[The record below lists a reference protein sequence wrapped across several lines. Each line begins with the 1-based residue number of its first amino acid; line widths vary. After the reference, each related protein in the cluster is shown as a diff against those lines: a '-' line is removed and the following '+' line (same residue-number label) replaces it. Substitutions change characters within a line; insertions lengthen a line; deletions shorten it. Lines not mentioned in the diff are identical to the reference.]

1 MKGWAISM
9 FGMLHAVVY
18 FPIYENIKK
27 YFAGENQ
34 KQLKAWQVLFA
45 SIISKSRW

>member
-1 MKGWAISM
+1 M

-27 YFAGENQ
+27 YYSGGDQ
-34 KQLKAWQVLFA
+34 KKLKSWQVLLA
-45 SIISKSRW
+45 SITSKSINKSKYSHC

>member
-1 MKGWAISM
+1 M

-27 YFAGENQ
+27 YFTGENQ
-34 KQLKAWQVLFA
+34 KKLKWWQVLLA
-45 SIISKSRW
+45 SITSKSG